1 MRPESLVAQPDS
13 DGIERFRVTRPI
25 GFDLNQA
32 ALAMHAVVDPQLA
45 QRDSRGVVGKSRVP
59 AVLRMIAREGW
70 PEDFTPDPDRVA
82 YWRSWLLAREVYTEP
97 TPTQGEIE
105 PMSMPEDVETRFP
118 LPSSGAGYR
127 WCTLNQ
133 KGGVGKTALTAGVA
147 GALAARGRRVLLI
160 DLDPQ
165 GHLTTEALGLDD
177 VPPDQPSLAG
187 LLTREHDTPLRDLI
201 VTHSKDDASG
211 GRVDVVPTSTEMF
224 LVVAK
229 MYKGRGRLLEW
240 VLDELLNT
248 LEPGTYDHIGIDC
261 PPSLDILT
269 DNALVASNGVLIPV
283 QPARTSLRAL
293 NLLLEQISVLE
304 AELRLT
310 PRHLVGMA
318 ISLYRRPMAGYARYI
333 AQQLEEFERPQD
345 PSIPPLPVLAHLPLA
360 AAIEEAWLVGSL
372 VVDYLPKH
380 HPQVEALHRVAV
392 ALDVAAGLSPQDE
405 QDKLPPLESLAPS
418 DNEKSA

>member
-1 MRPESLVAQPDS
+1 
-13 DGIERFRVTRPI
+13 
-25 GFDLNQA
+25 
-32 ALAMHAVVDPQLA
+32 
-45 QRDSRGVVGKSRVP
+45 
-59 AVLRMIAREGW
+59 
-70 PEDFTPDPDRVA
+70 
-82 YWRSWLLAREVYTEP
+82 
-97 TPTQGEIE
+97 
-105 PMSMPEDVETRFP
+105 MSMPDDVETRFP
-118 LPSSGAGYR
+118 LPSPGAGYR
-127 WCTLNQ
+127 WCALNQ

-177 VPPDQPSLAG
+177 VPPEQPSLAG
-187 LLTREHDTPLRDLI
+187 LLTRDHDTPLKDLI
-201 VTHSKDDASG
+201 VTHSEHPSG
-211 GRVDVVPTSTEMF
+211 GRVDIVPTSTEMF

-248 LEPGTYDHIGIDC
+248 LDAGAYDHIGIDC

-304 AELRLT
+304 AELRLS

-333 AQQLEEFERPQD
+333 AEQLEEFGQPDD
-345 PSIPPLPVLAHLPLA
+345 PTVAPLPVLAHLPLA
-360 AAIEEAWLVGSL
+360 AAVEEAWLQGSL
-372 VVDYLPKH
+372 VVDYLPKN
-380 HPQVEALHRVAV
+380 HPQSKGLHRVAV
-392 ALDVAAGLSPQDE
+392 ALDVAAGLSTQDE
-405 QDKLPPLESLAPS
+405 MDALPPLESLAAPTS
-418 DNEKSA
+418 DEKAV